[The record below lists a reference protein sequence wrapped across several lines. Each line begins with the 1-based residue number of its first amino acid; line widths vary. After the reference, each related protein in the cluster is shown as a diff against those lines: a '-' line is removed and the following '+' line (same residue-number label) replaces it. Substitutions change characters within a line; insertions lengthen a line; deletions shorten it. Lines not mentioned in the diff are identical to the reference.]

1 MLPEGRTI
9 FVTQRLVTPLLVT
22 QLLVKQLL
30 VKQFLFKITTN
41 QANSGKCFVLNLPD
55 W

>member
-9 FVTQRLVTPLLVT
+9 FVTQRLFTQILVT
-22 QLLVKQLL
+22 QLL